1 MDAILGADAVV
12 ESSRDCFESV
22 VGPHLDALYRAAMRL
37 TRCRDDA
44 EDLVQEVAL
53 RALPQLAHLST
64 LDAPLAWLLKIQYR
78 LFIDDRRRKARSPV
92 SAPDE
97 LIDDTESP
105 HASPE
110 QLAEQHQ
117 LQQML
122 SAAWP
127 LLTRTQRGLLAMH
140 AEGHSLA
147 ELEQITGLNR
157 NALGVRLHRARAR
170 LGQLLRKHMSDRP
183 EPACREG

>member
-1 MDAILGADAVV
+1 MDALLGADAVM
-12 ESSRDCFESV
+12 ESSRDSFEAV

-53 RALPQLAHLST
+53 RALPKLVHLAT

-78 LFIDDRRRKARSPV
+78 VFIDDRRRRARSPV
-92 SAPDE
+92 GAADE
-97 LIDDTESP
+97 LFDDTESP
-105 HASPE
+105 DASPE
-110 QLAEQHQ
+110 QLAEHDQ
-117 LQQML
+117 LQQRV
-122 SAAWP
+122 SGAWP
-127 LLTRTQRGLLAMH
+127 LLTRAQRGLLAMH
-140 AEGHSLA
+140 AEGYSLA

-170 LGQLLRKHMSDRP
+170 LGQLLRRHMSDTP
-183 EPACREG
+183 EPAFRED

>member
-1 MDAILGADAVV
+1 
-12 ESSRDCFESV
+12 
-22 VGPHLDALYRAAMRL
+22 MRL

-53 RALPQLAHLST
+53 RALPRLAHLST

-78 LFIDDRRRKARSPV
+78 VFIDGRRRKARSPV
-92 SAPDE
+92 SGPDE
-97 LIDDTESP
+97 LIEDIESP
-105 HASPE
+105 NASPE
-110 QLAEQHQ
+110 QLAEHHQ

-122 SAAWP
+122 SGAWP
-127 LLTRTQRGLLAMH
+127 GLTRSQRGLLAMY
-140 AEGHSLA
+140 AEGYSLT

-170 LGQLLRKHMSDRP
+170 LGQLLRMHMSDRP
-183 EPACREG
+183 ESASRKE